1 MTSVALP
8 IATIDTSATNFSQ
21 PVATSSIDAADNLIG
36 FQGDFSFDST
46 VITFQDPVASN
57 AGLTSGNWT
66 ITGSILPGPGPIR
79 TLHLSAASNDSTPLS
94 GAGTLFNLNMIRVS
108 SAPGANT
115 ALTWAAAQDGFVYVD
130 ESLTL
135 HPPVNTPPGSITVQA
150 LMTIAGIASHCANA
164 APMANVTFS
173 LTGDATG
180 STLSDNSGNYQ
191 FLSVLTGGSYTVT
204 PNKSPLA
211 PGSPGISTIDIVATQ
226 RHFLNV
232 SLLPGCRLTAAD
244 ANGDTAVNTIDV
256 VAIQRFFL
264 GLTTGTAN
272 VGKYQFSPT
281 SRTYPSFVSD
291 HTSENYDVLVIG
303 DVASP
308 FADRPAGPSLDAAV
322 EADGNSE
329 SMSLSTTV
337 MLPSYAFDRS
347 IPKLILPV
355 TTTTIDPKEKLV
367 AFQGDLT
374 FDERVVRFQ
383 NEPAQKAGLT
393 GGNWNV
399 SSNVL
404 DGPGPIRTLRIS
416 AFSSDLEPLS
426 GAGTL
431 FEILLAPVNNG
442 ARNTPFV
449 WADSP
454 NDFIFIDLDLRARK
468 PTVNSPGNTAR

>member
-1 MTSVALP
+1 M
-8 IATIDTSATNFSQ
+8 
-21 PVATSSIDAADNLIG
+21 
-36 FQGDFSFDST
+36 FDST
-46 VITFQDPVASN
+46 VITFQGPPASN

-66 ITGSILPGPGPIR
+66 ISGSVLPGPGPIR

-94 GAGTLFNLNMIRVS
+94 GAGTLFNLNMTRVS
-108 SAPGANT
+108 SSPGANT
-115 ALTWAAAQDGFVYVD
+115 ALTWAASQDNFVYVD
-130 ESLTL
+130 GSLII
-135 HPPVNTPPGSITVQA
+135 HPPVSTPSGSITVQA
-150 LMTIAGIASHCANA
+150 LMTIAGNVDHCANA
-164 APMANVTFS
+164 APMPNVTFS

-180 STLSDNSGNYQ
+180 SALSDNSGNYQ

-204 PNKSPLA
+204 PNKTPLA
-211 PGSPGISTIDIVATQ
+211 PGSTGISTIDIVATQ

-232 SLLPGCRLTAAD
+232 APIPPGCRLTAAD
-244 ANGDTAVNTIDV
+244 VNGDTAVNTIDV
-256 VAIQRFFL
+256 VAIQRFYL

-281 SRTYPSFVSD
+281 SRTYPSFSSD
-291 HTSENYDVLVIG
+291 HTGENYDALIFG

-308 FADRPAGPSLDAAV
+308 FADRPAGPSPDAAT
-322 EADGNSE
+322 EADGNSA
-329 SMSLSTTV
+329 SLSVSTTV
-337 MLPSYAFDRS
+337 TLPSYAFDLS
-347 IPKLILPV
+347 VPKLILPV
-355 TTTTIDPKEKLV
+355 TTTLIDPKEQLV

-404 DGPGPIRTLRIS
+404 NGRGPIRTLRIS

-431 FEILLAPVNNG
+431 FELLLTPVNNG
-442 ARNTPFV
+442 SRNTPFI
-449 WADSP
+449 WAESP
-454 NDFIFIDLDLRARK
+454 NDFIFIDLDLKTRK
-468 PTVNSPGNTAR
+468 PTAASPGNTAR